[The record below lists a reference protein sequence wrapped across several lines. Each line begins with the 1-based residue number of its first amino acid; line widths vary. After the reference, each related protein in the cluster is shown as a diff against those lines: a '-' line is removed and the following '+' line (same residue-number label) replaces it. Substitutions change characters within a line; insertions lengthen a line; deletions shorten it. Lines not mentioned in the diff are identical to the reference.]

1 MTDTIVAIATAPG
14 RGGIGV
20 VRVSGPQVPEVAQ
33 GLVGE
38 LPPARIAVHRAF
50 RDARGEALDL
60 GLVLYFPGPASY
72 TGESVLELHGHGAPW
87 ALAALVERAVALG
100 ARPARPGEFSER
112 AFLNGKLDLA
122 QAEALA
128 DLISAGSAGAARA
141 ALRSLEG
148 AFSARVDAILERLV
162 ALRMEVEA
170 GIDFSD
176 EALELKAGTALESQA
191 REIVAALESL
201 AREAE
206 QGRLLRDGVVVVLAG
221 RPNAGKS
228 SLMNRLAGHEAAIV
242 TAIPGTTRDLLREHL
257 TVNGLAVELVD
268 TAGLAQSP
276 ELIEAEGIR
285 RAHTAMS
292 RADLILYL
300 VDASD
305 PAARQALGGELRTLP
320 QVPVIVLYNKCDLL
334 DDVQSRAAAR
344 EGTALTVPALLVS
357 ARTGAGLPEI
367 TEKLVAA
374 AGYAP
379 GVGGT
384 FSARRRHLEALARTA
399 RHVESARREL
409 GRSAAQELA
418 AEELRLAQECLG
430 EVTGRF
436 TSEDLLGRIFSEFCI
451 GK

>member
-14 RGGIGV
+14 RGGIGI
-20 VRVSGPQVPEVAQ
+20 VRVSGPNVPEVAR
-33 GLVGE
+33 GLLGQ
-38 LPPARIAVHRAF
+38 LPPPRLAVRRAF
-50 RDARGEALDL
+50 RDARGEALDV
-60 GLVLYFPGPASY
+60 GLALYFPGPASY

-87 ALAALVERAVALG
+87 ALASLVARAVALG
-100 ARPARPGEFSER
+100 ARQARPGEFSER

-128 DLISAGSAGAARA
+128 DLIGAGSAGAARA

-148 AFSARVDAILERLV
+148 AFSARVNSILGRLV
-162 ALRMEVEA
+162 ALRTELEA

-176 EALELKAGTALESQA
+176 EALDLEAETSLEAQA
-191 REIVAALESL
+191 RAIVAALGVL
-201 AREAE
+201 ARQAE

-242 TAIPGTTRDLLREHL
+242 TAIPGTTRDLLREHVTL
-257 TVNGLAVELVD
+257 NGLPVELVD
-268 TAGLAQSP
+268 TAGLSSSP
-276 ELIEAEGIR
+276 EVIEAEGIR
-285 RAHTAMS
+285 RAVAAMG

-305 PAARQALGGELRTLP
+305 SAARSSLAGELRTLP
-320 QVPVIVLYNKCDLL
+320 GAPVSVLYNKCDLL
-334 DDVQSRAAAR
+334 DDAQSRAVEKEGAALP
-344 EGTALTVPALLVS
+344 GPWLLVS
-357 ARTGAGLPEI
+357 ARTGAGLTAI
-367 TEKLVAA
+367 TETLVAA

-379 GVGGT
+379 DVGGT

-399 RHVESARREL
+399 RHVEAARREL
-409 GRSAAQELA
+409 CRTSAHELA
-418 AEELRLAQECLG
+418 AEELRLAQEALG

>member
-14 RGGIGV
+14 RGGIGI
-20 VRVSGPQVPEVAQ
+20 VRLSGPQVPELAR

-38 LPPARIAVHRAF
+38 LPPPRMAVHRAF
-50 RDARGEALDL
+50 RDAEGEALDL
-60 GLVLYFPGPASY
+60 GLVLYFPSPASY

-100 ARPARPGEFSER
+100 ARQARPGEFSER

-148 AFSARVDAILERLV
+148 AFSTRVEAILERLV
-162 ALRMEVEA
+162 ALRTELEA

-176 EALELKAGTALESQA
+176 EALDLKAEATLDSQA
-191 REIVAALESL
+191 GEIVSALESL

-257 TVNGLAVELVD
+257 IVDGLPVELVD
-268 TAGLAQSP
+268 TAGLSQSP
-276 ELIEAEGIR
+276 EIIEAEGMR
-285 RAHTAMS
+285 RARTAMG

-305 PAARQALGGELRTLP
+305 RAARDALAGELRTLP
-320 QVPVIVLYNKCDLL
+320 EVPVTVLYNKCDLL
-334 DDVQSRAAAR
+334 GDAESHAVAGQGAA
-344 EGTALTVPALLVS
+344 LSVPSLLVS
-357 ARTGAGLPEI
+357 ARTGAGLEAI
-367 TEKLVAA
+367 TGRLISA

-384 FSARRRHLEALARTA
+384 FSARRRHLQALARTA
-399 RHVESARREL
+399 RHVEAARREL
-409 GRSAAQELA
+409 ARSAAQELA
-418 AEELRLAQECLG
+418 AEELRLAQESLG

>member
-14 RGGIGV
+14 RGGIGI
-20 VRVSGPQVPEVAQ
+20 VRVSGPRAAELAQ
-33 GLVGE
+33 ALVGE
-38 LPPARIAVHRAF
+38 LPPARTVVHRAF
-50 RDARGEALDL
+50 RDAAGRALDA
-60 GLVLYFPGPASY
+60 GLVLYFPAPASY
-72 TGESVLELHGHGAPW
+72 TGEAVLELHGHGAPW

-122 QAEALA
+122 QAEAVA

-141 ALRSLEG
+141 AFRSLAGE
-148 AFSARVDAILERLV
+148 FSARVNAILEQLI
-162 ALRMEVEA
+162 ALRTEVEA

-176 EALELKAGTALESQA
+176 EALDLEEQTALATNAQQ
-191 REIVAALESL
+191 IVAALESL
-201 AREAE
+201 AGEAE

-242 TAIPGTTRDLLREHL
+242 TAVPGTTRDLLREHVTL
-257 TVNGLAVELVD
+257 EGLPVELLD
-268 TAGLAQSP
+268 TAGLAPSP
-276 ELIEAEGIR
+276 EPIEAEGIR
-285 RAHTAMS
+285 RARIAMG

-300 VDASD
+300 VDAGD
-305 PAARQALGGELRTLP
+305 PEAREALAVELPALP
-320 QVPVIVLYNKCDLL
+320 RVPVTVLYNKSDLL
-334 DDVQSRAAAR
+334 DEEQSRAAAE
-344 EGTALTVPALLVS
+344 EGMRLSVPSLLVS
-357 ARTGAGLPEI
+357 ARTGTGLASLSQALI
-367 TEKLVAA
+367 AA
-374 AGYAP
+374 AGYTP

-409 GRSAAQELA
+409 ARGAALELA
-418 AEELRLAQECLG
+418 AEELRLAQESLG
-430 EVTGRF
+430 EVTGQF

>member
-14 RGGIGV
+14 QGGIGI
-20 VRVSGPQVPEVAQ
+20 VRVSGPKVPELAQ
-33 GLVGE
+33 GLLGE
-38 LPPARIAVHRAF
+38 LPPARTAVHRAF
-50 RDARGEALDL
+50 RGARGEPLDI

-87 ALAALVERAVALG
+87 ALSALVERTVALG

-128 DLISAGSAGAARA
+128 DLIGAGSAGAARA

-148 AFSARVDAILERLV
+148 AFSARVNAILERLI
-162 ALRMEVEA
+162 ALRTEIEA

-176 EALELKAGTALESQA
+176 EALDLEAERGLESQA

-242 TAIPGTTRDLLREHL
+242 TAIPGTTRDLLREHVTL
-257 TVNGLAVELVD
+257 DGLPVELVD
-268 TAGLAQSP
+268 TAGLSQSP
-276 ELIEAEGIR
+276 EPIEAEGIR
-285 RAHTAMS
+285 RARTAMG

-305 PAARQALGGELRTLP
+305 PAARASLAGELATLP
-320 QVPVIVLYNKCDLL
+320 QAPLTVLFNKCDLL
-334 DDVQSRAAAR
+334 DAAQSRAVAA
-344 EGTALTVPALLVS
+344 EGTRLSVPALLVS
-357 ARTGAGLPEI
+357 ARTGAGLPALNQA
-367 TEKLVAA
+367 LVAA
-374 AGYAP
+374 AGYTP
-379 GVGGT
+379 SVGGT

-399 RHVESARREL
+399 RHVECARQEL
-409 GRSAAQELA
+409 SRSAAQEIA
-418 AEELRLAQECLG
+418 AEELRLAQEALG
-430 EVTGRF
+430 EVTGQF
-436 TSEDLLGRIFSEFCI
+436 TSEDLLGRIFAEFCI